1 MQQAIGMEIN
11 IQVEG
16 RDRDSL
22 ARALRTA
29 LEELDSYK
37 PEIKNYEVISSTP
50 FCGGAGGIFNYEV
63 VVKSKPVSE
72 QLLKSIEARKRAIAS
87 M

>member
-29 LEELDSYK
+29 LEELEGYK
-37 PEIKNYEVISSTP
+37 PEIKNYEVVSSTP
-50 FCGGAGGIFNYEV
+50 FCGGAGGVFNYEV

-72 QLLKSIEARKRAIAS
+72 QLLKSIEAQKRAIAS

>member
-1 MQQAIGMEIN
+1 MQQAIGIEIS

-22 ARALRTA
+22 LRALRTA
-29 LEELDSYK
+29 LEELDGYK
-37 PEIKNYEVISSTP
+37 PEIQNSEVVSSTP

-63 VVKSKPVSE
+63 IVKNKPVPE
-72 QLLKSIEARKRAIAS
+72 QLLTSIEAQKRAIAS